1 MDTIRTILTI
11 IFVLVSVVMTA
22 LILMQEGKGSGLSGG
37 IAGAAGGDSYV
48 SRNQSRTKEGKM
60 KRYTTI
66 LVAAFMVLALLLNV
80 LQ

>member
-11 IFVLVSVVMTA
+11 IFVLVSIVMTA

-37 IAGAAGGDSYV
+37 IAGAAGDSYV